1 MGTTDARGPTPGRSA
16 VVLAL
21 RHYGRELRRLRLLAL
36 PALLLPAVG
45 NIGIRYIAPLLIAKL
60 AGQAAGDGGLTLAA
74 ALPYVLGFGATLL
87 AAEGVWRVGQ
97 HCLNRVDALGME
109 HLYVSGMD
117 ELLAKDAA
125 FFHDNFAGSLTKRV
139 LSFGKRFEDF
149 VDTVTYRIVG
159 SLVPLVFG
167 AVVLWGYAPMLV
179 VGLLVMMALTVVIA
193 TPVIRRRQRLVNDR
207 EAAIARVSGHVADSL
222 MNMETIRAFAAERR
236 EADEHRSRVADS
248 RRLTLRSWDYGN
260 LRVDTLIAPMSV
272 LTNVLGL
279 LVAIAFGGPGRGVEE
294 VVVAFTYYSNAT
306 QIMFEFNQI
315 YRRLESSMTEA
326 AQFTELLLDP
336 PTVLDPAD
344 PEPLAPAD
352 TGIRFEGVTFAH
364 AGAEPIFRG
373 LDLEVPAGARIGLVG
388 RSGGGKTTLTRLLLR
403 MSGPRRRTHPDRRPG
418 HQPAAPDRSALTDR
432 LRPPGTRHV
441 PPQPAGQHRLRPARR
456 HRRRGV
462 RGGRGRARHRVRRAT
477 PRRFPHVGGGAR
489 RQTLRR
495 PAPAR
500 RPGPRDPARRADPA
514 ARRGDQRAGLGERT
528 PRPGRP
534 VAAVD
539 VRPGGRPPAEHGRR
553 HGPARRPRPTAVSS
567 NRAATPNCSRGR
579 CVPQLGQH
587 QSLGLLGEAVPA
599 FDVGVVVAGRRVGA
613 RARQRQVDA
622 VLLHAGP
629 LEVVGGLFD
638 GDLVLV
644 GGHVR
649 LQRQAEV
656 LGQAVGGDLLGPV
669 APVHDRPAVGR
680 VGRGVGGGRG
690 GAGAEQEGG
699 GGEGHRGGGPLE
711 VRHGEVSLSEW
722 ADHAKWEEALLF
734 FRAEIRSVMLQSPYG
749 PFFAKYWEVP
759 P

>member
-1 MGTTDARGPTPGRSA
+1 MGTTDATDTRGPTPGRSA

-21 RHYGRELRRLRLLAL
+21 RHYGRELRRLRRLAL

-74 ALPYVLGFGATLL
+74 ALPYVLGFGVTLL
-87 AAEGVWRVGQ
+87 AAEAVWRVGQ

-159 SLVPLVFG
+159 SLVPLLFG
-167 AVVLWGYAPMLV
+167 AVVLWGYEPMLV
-179 VGLLVMMALTVVIA
+179 VGLLAMMALTVAVA
-193 TPVIRRRQRLVNDR
+193 TPLIRRRQRLVDDR

-279 LVAIAFGGPGRGVEE
+279 LVAIAFGGSGQGVEE

-344 PEPLAPAD
+344 PEPLGPED

-373 LDLEVPAGARIGLVG
+373 LDLDVPAGARFGLVG

-403 MSGPRRRTHPDRRPG
+403 MSDLDGGRILIGGQDISRLRQRDLRSLIAYVPQEPAMFHRSLRENIAFARPG
-418 HQPAAPDRSALTDR
+418 ATDEEVRAAAAAAHVTEFAEQLPDGFATLVGERGVKLSGGQRQRVALARAILRDAPVLLLDEATSALDSESELLVQDALWRLMEGRTALVVAHRLSTVAGMDRLVVLDHGRVIEQGSHAELLTAGGAYAKLWQHQSGGFLGEAPAPAAAHGPPADGPLAHEPVADPAPGNPLPAPRPD
-432 LRPPGTRHV
+432 H
-441 PPQPAGQHRLRPARR
+441 RPAR
-456 HRRRGV
+456 
-462 RGGRGRARHRVRRAT
+462 
-477 PRRFPHVGGGAR
+477 P
-489 RQTLRR
+489 R
-495 PAPAR
+495 PA
-500 RPGPRDPARRADPA
+500 RPS
-514 ARRGDQRAGLGERT
+514 T
-528 PRPGRP
+528 S
-534 VAAVD
+534 
-539 VRPGGRPPAEHGRR
+539 GRR
-553 HGPARRPRPTAVSS
+553 
-567 NRAATPNCSRGR
+567 
-579 CVPQLGQH
+579 
-587 QSLGLLGEAVPA
+587 
-599 FDVGVVVAGRRVGA
+599 
-613 RARQRQVDA
+613 
-622 VLLHAGP
+622 
-629 LEVVGGLFD
+629 
-638 GDLVLV
+638 
-644 GGHVR
+644 
-649 LQRQAEV
+649 
-656 LGQAVGGDLLGPV
+656 
-669 APVHDRPAVGR
+669 
-680 VGRGVGGGRG
+680 
-690 GAGAEQEGG
+690 EG
-699 GGEGHRGGGPLE
+699 
-711 VRHGEVSLSEW
+711 
-722 ADHAKWEEALLF
+722 
-734 FRAEIRSVMLQSPYG
+734 
-749 PFFAKYWEVP
+749 
-759 P
+759 